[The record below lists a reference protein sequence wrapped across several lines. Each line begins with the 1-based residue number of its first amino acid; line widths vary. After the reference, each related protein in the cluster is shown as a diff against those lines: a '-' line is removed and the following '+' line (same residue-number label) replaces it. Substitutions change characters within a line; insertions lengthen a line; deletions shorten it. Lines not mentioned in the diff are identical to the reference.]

1 MRKLKLALAR
11 TGTKLLPG
19 RLVHW
24 YRRRRALR
32 RYLSAVAYEVYH
44 RQVRIENTEEL
55 EGRIAARRDGFYD
68 RLVKEVVDRT
78 ELAHRAILD
87 RTELLLQ
94 ELDRR
99 IEGASA
105 RNARDVRE
113 LREELGEIRAGLH
126 QPRLEGDWQRTT
138 DRGEATD
145 VEQRA
150 HARTGARSGEAGG

>member
-1 MRKLKLALAR
+1 MRKFKLALAR
-11 TGTKLLPG
+11 IGTKLLPG

-32 RYLSAVAYEVYH
+32 RYLTAVAYEVYH

-78 ELAHRAILD
+78 DLI
-87 RTELLLQ
+87 LQ

-99 IEGASA
+99 LEGASSRHA
-105 RNARDVRE
+105 GE
-113 LREELGEIRAGLH
+113 LRDLKEEIGALRAKLDSLAVQPNGSGRPTGETPG
-126 QPRLEGDWQRTT
+126 T
-138 DRGEATD
+138 DRDEA
-145 VEQRA
+145 A
-150 HARTGARSGEAGG
+150 SGSRLLPD